1 MDPLKVL
8 IVDDHLVVR
17 VGLKALLATQRD
29 MNVVA
34 EAGTGVEALEQ
45 MRLHAPDVVL
55 LDLMLPDADGASV
68 VKALLNERR
77 RIKIIVISSSTAE
90 EDVRTCMQAGARGYI
105 LKGAPSEE
113 IFAAIRRVSQGL
125 IFITQYAAEILAATS
140 YVERLTDREQR
151 VLELIVAGKSNKEI
165 GRALGI
171 GTGTIKTHVHNILEK
186 LQVRDRAGAITAA
199 IRKGLVK
206 P

>member
-1 MDPLKVL
+1 MDPLTIL

-17 VGLKALLATQRD
+17 VGLKALLGTQWD

-34 EAGTGVEALEQ
+34 EAATGSEAIEQ
-45 MRLHAPDVVL
+45 VRRHAPDIVL

-68 VKALLNERR
+68 VKALVQERR
-77 RIKIIVISSSTAE
+77 SIKIVVISSAASE

-113 IFAAIRRVSQGL
+113 IFSAIRRVSEGL
-125 IFITQYAAEILAATS
+125 VFITQYAAERLAASS
-140 YVERLTDREQR
+140 YLERLTEKEQR

-165 GRALGI
+165 ARALGV
-171 GTGTIKTHVHNILEK
+171 GAGTIKTHVHNVLEK
-186 LQVRDRAGAITAA
+186 LQVRDRAAAITAA